1 MSEFLHAVTQAFS
14 EEGVL
19 ARTAPGFLPRS
30 GQTEMALAVA
40 QCIESGG
47 DLVVEAGTGVGKTFA
62 YLVPALL
69 SGERILLSTATK
81 TLQDQLFGRD
91 LPRLLAALGQ
101 TAQLALLKGRS
112 SYYCIE
118 RAEIAPHMLQPGER
132 HVAATLTRIAKW
144 AHQTQTGDLAE
155 VPGLDERSP
164 ALALVTSTKDN
175 CLGSDCPKFK
185 ACFVNQARRE
195 ALAADLVVINH
206 HLFFADI
213 AVRESGMAELLPT
226 CRVVIFDEAH
236 KLNEIGVEFSGFQFG
251 SRQVLDFCRDVLVT
265 GLAKARGFAQWNDL
279 VFNLEQATRA
289 LRMVF
294 LDAGIGNGRV
304 GWAQACPDGLVTDV
318 WTQGLE
324 AVIQALAPLVAAL
337 EVCAPSAPELA
348 RLLARARDLLA
359 GAEQFTGACAHD
371 HVRWVEVGAQLRL
384 TEAPLDIAALLRSQH
399 SKALIGDSAGQDE
412 AGTDPFDEPPMYL
425 GHDGAK
431 EQEPGG
437 QASSSGPGKSWIY
450 TSATLGDDTAL
461 SWFTKP
467 CGLENARILTVRS
480 PFDYAAQAGIYIPA
494 QFPKPADSA
503 HSLEVARLAAEAAL
517 ALGGRTMVL
526 TTTLRAL
533 TAIGDYLEQAF
544 SADGQLQV
552 LRQGVST
559 KRELIERFRMGGLGG
574 HPGCILVA
582 SASFWEG
589 VDIPGDALQLVVIDK
604 LPFPPPHDP
613 LVKARGKRLEEAG
626 RSSFSDYFIPEAIV
640 ALKQGAGR
648 LIRHENDLGVLVI
661 CDTRLQSMSYGRRVL
676 AALPPMQRLS
686 DKSVFLDQLDLITK
700 ISTSP

>member
-1 MSEFLHAVTQAFS
+1 MSEFLQAVTQAFS
-14 EEGVL
+14 SDGVL
-19 ARTAPGFLPRS
+19 ARAAPGFLPRS

-40 QCIESGG
+40 QCIETGG
-47 DLVVEAGTGVGKTFA
+47 DLVVEAGTGVGKTYA

-101 TAQLALLKGRS
+101 TARLALLKGRS

-118 RAEIAPHMLQPGER
+118 RAEIAPHMLQAGER
-132 HVAATLTRIAKW
+132 HVAATLTRIAQW
-144 AHQTQTGDLAE
+144 ARQTQTGDLAE

-164 ALALVTSTKDN
+164 ALPLVTSTKDN

-206 HLFFADI
+206 HLFFADM
-213 AVRESGMAELLPT
+213 AVRESGMAELLPS

-236 KLNEIGVEFSGFQFG
+236 KLNEIGVEFSGFQLG
-251 SRQVLDFCRDVLVT
+251 SRQLLEFCRDTLAA
-265 GLAKARGFAQWNDL
+265 GLAKARGFAPWNDL
-279 VFNLEQATRA
+279 VYDLEQATRA

-304 GWAQACPDGLVTDV
+304 GWAQAAPDGLPLPV
-318 WTQGLE
+318 WELALE
-324 AVIQALAPLVAAL
+324 AVIQALAPLLAAL
-337 EVCAPSAPELA
+337 EVCGPSAPELA
-348 RLLARARDLLA
+348 RLLVRGRELLA
-359 GAEQFTGACAHD
+359 GADQFTGGCAND

-399 SKALIGDSAGQDE
+399 TNALPAASVEEDGFSDE
-412 AGTDPFDEPPMYL
+412 AQAAPPW
-425 GHDGAK
+425 GSEHPDDDDS
-431 EQEPGG
+431 GG
-437 QASSSGPGKSWIY
+437 ENAQWVGPGKSWIY
-450 TSATLGDDTAL
+450 TSATLGDDAAL

-467 CGLENARILTVRS
+467 CGLESARILTVKS

-494 QFPKPADSA
+494 KFPKPADPG
-503 HSLEVARLAAEAAL
+503 HSVEVARLAARAAL
-517 ALGGRTMVL
+517 QLGGRTMVL

-533 TAIGDYLEQAF
+533 TTIGDTLEQLFAEQC
-544 SADGQLQV
+544 QLQV

-559 KRELIERFRMGGLGG
+559 KRELIERFRAAGLEGR
-574 HPGCILVA
+574 PGCVLVA

-589 VDIPGDALQLVVIDK
+589 VDIPGDALQLVLIDK

-626 RSSFSDYFIPEAIV
+626 RSAFSDYFIPEAIV

-661 CDTRLQSMSYGRRVL
+661 CDTRLQSMGYGRRVL
-676 AALPPMQRLS
+676 AALPPMQRITDDAVLM
-686 DKSVFLDQLDLITK
+686 DQLALITK
-700 ISTSP
+700 IATNS